1 MKLSERLRHLVVR
14 FVGVVRA
21 RVDPAEL
28 TLLDEYFGPTERELF
43 LSMRVADQRHSL
55 DLCRRLQRDG
65 HGEPDL
71 LRAALLHD
79 VGKAAGA
86 LPVPYRVIYS
96 LCRLVS
102 PNLASWLGKH
112 ERPSLVRPFY
122 LAAHHACIGALAA
135 ERAGS
140 NQRVVHLIRCHDTP
154 NDRLSF
160 VLYRYD
166 GEM

>member
-1 MKLSERLRHLVVR
+1 MRLAERLRHLVVR
-14 FVGVVRA
+14 FFGVIRA
-21 RVDPAEL
+21 RIEPGEL
-28 TLLDEYFGPTERELF
+28 SLLDQYFGPTERELF

-65 HGEPDL
+65 HDDPDL

-79 VGKAAGA
+79 VGKAAGP

-96 LCRLVS
+96 LCRLVDPS
-102 PNLASWLGKH
+102 LACWLGKH
-112 ERPSLVRPFY
+112 DRPSLIRPFY
-122 LAAHHACIGALAA
+122 LAAHHAQIGALAA

-140 NQRVVHLIRCHDTP
+140 NQRVVQLIRRHDTP
-154 NDRLSF
+154 NDRLSS